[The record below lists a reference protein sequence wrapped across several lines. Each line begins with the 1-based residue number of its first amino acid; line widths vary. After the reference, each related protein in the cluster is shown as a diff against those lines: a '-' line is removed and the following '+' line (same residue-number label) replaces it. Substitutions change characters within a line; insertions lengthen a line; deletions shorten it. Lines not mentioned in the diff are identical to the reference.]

1 MLHHQRKAS
10 EVELDEISKLIAA
23 GRTKV
28 DAIRI
33 VYEKKAKEGVR
44 RSISS
49 TSYIMHQFNATIH
62 YLLWYRYIPQ
72 RIEREK
78 LKDQKFLEHHL

>member
-10 EVELDEISKLIAA
+10 EIELDEISKLIAA
-23 GRTKV
+23 GRTRV

-44 RSISS
+44 
-49 TSYIMHQFNATIH
+49 
-62 YLLWYRYIPQ
+62 
-72 RIEREK
+72 
-78 LKDQKFLEHHL
+78 